1 MNSLEM
7 RISARALR
15 DAAQE
20 IRRDIQRKLEQN
32 GYSAKGISARAE
44 IAEWLTLKADRL
56 DREAGQ

>member
-1 MNSLEM
+1 MNALEM

-20 IRRDIQRKLEQN
+20 IRRDIQRKAE
-32 GYSAKGISARAE
+32 GSYPTKGASTALQ
-44 IAEWLTLKADRL
+44 IADWLTLKADRL

>member
-20 IRRDIQRKLEQN
+20 IRRDAQRKLDQS
-32 GYSAKGISARAE
+32 GAAAKGIATRVE
-44 IAEWLTLKADRL
+44 IADWLVLKADRL